1 MVEPARTRGH
11 PRRLTPTLA
20 ERLAL
25 WLALLAG
32 LAITTLPR
40 LARSDTSAC
49 RVTAEVQPKVA
60 VVGQQI
66 LYRVRIVRRQDVDK
80 VDWERGLSFPDFR
93 AQWLPGRAED
103 TQTHHGGMTFVARE
117 EERALFPTHAGVFEI
132 PEASLRCT
140 IRGRGPDPARSEI
153 IRVPPV
159 QVRIVPPPTQ
169 GRPDDFAGAVGPL
182 WVQTSI
188 GAQEIHLGE
197 SLSVSILLRGA
208 GNLWDLPSPLRE
220 DAFDAE
226 VFFRPSETD
235 VEAGDQ
241 LYLRRYFRFDLVPH
255 EIGPLRIPAVRLPYY
270 DPRTGQYAVAEAAS
284 VTVNVLPRAGT
295 DDSSARRPGA
305 SSLSGAPDDAP
316 SRRAAASSEAA
327 SGDGG
332 GAGWLA
338 AGVLSVSCLGLAL
351 TIRARGRHRLWA
363 PTQRALAEADT
374 AREAKDAR
382 AEAAALSR
390 ALYAA
395 VAAIAPDLES
405 PSPKTLRERAR
416 EGGSATVVLGSAAD
430 AIEALERERF
440 SAEASANATGCG
452 DARTA
457 VERLRNPSRHR

>member
-1 MVEPARTRGH
+1 
-11 PRRLTPTLA
+11 
-20 ERLAL
+20 
-25 WLALLAG
+25 
-32 LAITTLPR
+32 
-40 LARSDTSAC
+40 
-49 RVTAEVQPKVA
+49 
-60 VVGQQI
+60 
-66 LYRVRIVRRQDVDK
+66 
-80 VDWERGLSFPDFR
+80 
-93 AQWLPGRAED
+93 
-103 TQTHHGGMTFVARE
+103 MTFVARE

-159 QVRIVPPPTQ
+159 QVRIVLPPTQ

-188 GAQEIHLGE
+188 GAREIHLGE

-226 VFFRPSETD
+226 VFLRPSETD
-235 VEAGDQ
+235 VEAGEQ

-270 DPRTGQYAVAEAAS
+270 DPRTGRYAVAEAAS
-284 VTVNVLPRAGT
+284 VTVNVLPREGA
-295 DDSSARRPGA
+295 DDSSARRPGV
-305 SSLSGAPDDAP
+305 SSLGGAPDDAP
-316 SRRAAASSEAA
+316 GRRAAASSEAT
-327 SGDGG
+327 SGDKG

-338 AGVLSVSCLGLAL
+338 AGVLSVSCLGLAAL
-351 TIRARGRHRLWA
+351 TIRARSRHHLWT

-405 PSPKTLRERAR
+405 PSPKALRERAR
-416 EGGSATVVLGSAAD
+416 EGGSATAVLGSAAE

-440 SAEASANATGCG
+440 SAEARANATGSN

-457 VERLRNPSRHR
+457 VERLRNHARHR